1 MRDRNGQLVAEPLT
15 RGCAKCR
22 LHLELLATA
31 PVVLPSREALLVHVD
46 LETSGLNPLEDEI
59 VELGAVAHRCGA
71 RFATTV
77 KPTQMP
83 DNCEPT
89 VHGIGADELVL
100 SPPFKDVFLRFAT
113 FLDNLADNAVE
124 TSESDSSQPQF
135 EERILRLRSPT
146 PRILLAAHNGRKFD
160 FPFMAS
166 EALRCGIPLWRF
178 ETWAYVDTM
187 VLGAAAASTVGTGCA
202 KLQCLGQVCKT
213 SDNRAHRALDD
224 TLLLRDVVSSFAA
237 RCGSSAEQL
246 LAPQAFSI
254 DAEQTLL
261 NLSFAS

>member
-1 MRDRNGQLVAEPLT
+1 MRDRNGQLVAEPLA

-22 LHLELLATA
+22 LHLELLATV
-31 PVVLPSREALLVHVD
+31 PVELSTREVLLVHVD
-46 LETSGLNPLEDEI
+46 LETTGLNPLEDEI

-77 KPTQMP
+77 KPAQMP
-83 DNCEPT
+83 DNNETT
-89 VHGIGADELVL
+89 VHGIGVDELAP
-100 SPPFKDVFLRFAT
+100 SPTFKDAFLRFAT

-135 EERILRLRSPT
+135 EAQILRLRAPT

-166 EALRCGIPLWRF
+166 EALRCDIPLWRF
-178 ETWAYVDTM
+178 ESWTYVDTM
-187 VLGAAAASTVGTGCA
+187 VLGGAVASYVGTGCA
-202 KLQCLGQVCKT
+202 KLQCLGQTCKT
-213 SDNRAHRALDD
+213 AENRAHRALDD
-224 TLLLRDVVSSFAA
+224 TLLLRDVVSTFAA
-237 RCGSSAEQL
+237 RCGTSAESL
-246 LAPQAFSI
+246 LAPHAFGI
-254 DAEQTLL
+254 DADQTLL